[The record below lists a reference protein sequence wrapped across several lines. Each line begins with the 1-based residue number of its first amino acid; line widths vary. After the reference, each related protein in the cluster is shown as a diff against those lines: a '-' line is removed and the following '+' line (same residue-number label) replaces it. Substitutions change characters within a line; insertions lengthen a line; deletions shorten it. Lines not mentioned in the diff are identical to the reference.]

1 MGAVEQKVL
10 KIGLPKGSLQE
21 STFALL
27 RKAGYNVA
35 VNGRSYAVDIDD
47 PQLQGLLI
55 RPQEIPRYVE
65 DGIIDCGLTGY
76 DWLLSSGA
84 SLVEVSELVYAKV
97 GFAPVRIVCAVQQ
110 SDPLKDVTDLQGK
123 RIATEYVDLTKMW
136 LATHEVEAQVEF
148 SWGACEMK
156 VPDLADAVIVN
167 TETGSSLRANGLRIA
182 FELMQSTTRFVAN
195 KQSWE
200 NAWKRT
206 KAEDLATLLQ
216 GAINAQ
222 DLVGLKMNVRS
233 DDVAR
238 VMAVLPALRKPT
250 ISNLAGGEW
259 VAMET
264 ILDQRKARALVPEL
278 KRAGAEGI
286 AAYPLTMVV
295 Y

>member
-264 ILDQRKARALVPEL
+264 ILDQRKARDLVPEL

>member
-200 NAWKRT
+200 IAWKRT

-264 ILDQRKARALVPEL
+264 ILDQRKARDLVPEL